1 MKYFWAALQ
10 FLTPWPWPKRVERSA
25 EEIGRSTAFFPVVG
39 FALGLILVFINW
51 LLHSLITSGLLSVLL
66 VTALILATRGL
77 HLDGLADTFDGLG
90 AGGDRE
96 RVLAVMDDSHI
107 GVFGVAAIV
116 LVILIKAQAIDA
128 LGDNRW
134 RALLL
139 APVLSRWAMVLLAY
153 RSKSAKEGL
162 GSLMIANMDSS
173 HFLGATLL
181 TLMFSVAIQ
190 RSVGIAL
197 VAWIVLFTLACKA
210 FFHRRL
216 GGVTGDTLGAVGE
229 LSEASVLILL
239 AFGH

>member
-1 MKYFWAALQ
+1 M
-10 FLTPWPWPKRVERSA
+10 ERSA
-25 EEIGRSTAFFPVVG
+25 EEIGRSAAFFPVIGLV
-39 FALGLILVFINW
+39 LGLILVFINW
-51 LLHSLITSGLLSVLL
+51 LLYAFVTSGLLSVLL

-77 HLDGLADTFDGLG
+77 HLDGLADTVDGLG

-116 LVILIKAQAIDA
+116 LVILIKVQAIDA
-128 LGDNRW
+128 LGDNRG

-162 GSLMIANMDSS
+162 GSLMIANMESG
-173 HFLGATLL
+173 HFLGVSLL
-181 TLMFSVAIQ
+181 TLVLTVAIQ
-190 RSVGIAL
+190 RTVGIAL
-197 VAWIVLFTLACKA
+197 VVWVVLFTLACKA

-216 GGVTGDTLGAVGE
+216 GGVTGDIFGAVGE

-239 AFGH
+239 AIGK

>member
-1 MKYFWAALQ
+1 
-10 FLTPWPWPKRVERSA
+10 
-25 EEIGRSTAFFPVVG
+25 
-39 FALGLILVFINW
+39 LGLILVFINW
-51 LLHSLITSGLLSVLL
+51 LLHSFVTSGLLSVLL

-77 HLDGLADTFDGLG
+77 HLDGLADTVDGLG

-96 RVLAVMDDSHI
+96 RVLAIMDDSHI

-162 GSLMIANMDSS
+162 GSLMIANMGSP
-173 HFLGATLL
+173 HFFGATLL
-181 TLMFSVAIQ
+181 ALMLAVAIQ

-197 VAWIVLFTLACKA
+197 VAWVVLFTLACRA
-210 FFHRRL
+210 YFHRRL
-216 GGVTGDTLGAVGE
+216 GGVTGDTFGAVGE
-229 LSEASVLILL
+229 LSEASVLVLL
-239 AFGH
+239 AFGY